1 VLGQSDDDAL
11 AAADIAEPVFVLVVH
26 LLANEFGVVGLQAG
40 RTSSMS

>member
-11 AAADIAEPVFVLVVH
+11 AAADIAEPVLVLVVH
-26 LLANEFGVVGLQAG
+26 LLANEFGVVGQQAG